1 VAPVSSPVSPAPTEI
16 VLRAAPPTLLEEARD
31 IWAYRD
37 LLYFLVWRDLKVR
50 YRQTLLGLF
59 WVLVQPL
66 GTMIV
71 FALLLGRVAALGT
84 GGVPYPIYVYA
95 GLWPWT
101 VLGAAI
107 LSSAGSIVSNGHLV
121 TKVYF
126 PRAIVPAAAVL
137 GRLVDLLVGLPL
149 ALLLCRIYGVELT
162 WRVLT
167 LPVWAALLLLLG
179 LGAGLLLSSMA
190 VRYRDLLHALPFA
203 LQLGL
208 LAAPIL
214 YPLDA
219 IAGRARYILLANPVT
234 GLVQGFRWALT
245 ASPLPRPVFFITLFS
260 TLLLL
265 VLGIRSFRAASR
277 RFADLV

>member
-1 VAPVSSPVSPAPTEI
+1 MSPPDSPAPPEI
-16 VLRAAPPTLLEEARD
+16 VLRAAPPTLKEDARD
-31 IWAYRD
+31 LWAYRD
-37 LLYFLVWRDLKVR
+37 LLYFLIWRDLKVR

-71 FALLLGRVAALGT
+71 FALLLGRVAALGS

-107 LSSAGSIVSNGHLV
+107 LGSAGSILSNAHLV

-137 GRLVDLLVGLPL
+137 GRAVDLLVGLPL
-149 ALLLCRIYGVELT
+149 ALFLCWLYEVEIT
-162 WRVLT
+162 WRLLT
-167 LPVWAALLLLLG
+167 LPVWTAQLLALA
-179 LGAGLLLSSMA
+179 LGAGLLLSSLA

-214 YPLDA
+214 YPFDA
-219 IAGRARYILLANPVT
+219 VEGRARYILIANPVT

-245 ASPLPRPVFFITLFS
+245 ASPLPRPVFLLSAIATLI
-260 TLLLL
+260 LLG
-265 VLGIRSFRAASR
+265 LGIWSFRRASR